1 MHSTLSFLH
10 STEWAISSA
19 WNAFLACS
27 SLAGRFFIFKAFPD
41 LSMLSQAS
49 HWLEYLTHFCNALL
63 QNLYYP
69 FTESP
74 WEVGTVSLFSEPW
87 GFAGQSKSMYFI
99 NICRI
104 RVTDGWMDS
113 PWHSL
118 WNIYLLAVNFVVF
131 HYTHDNLIISLPSVF
146 FCLNPVSLRNFLGT
160 YFSYLLWWMMDL
172 SSPFPC
178 LNMTLNS
185 VFSSLQGR
193 Q

>member
-27 SLAGRFFIFKAFPD
+27 SLAGRFFTFKAFPD

-49 HWLEYLTHFCNALL
+49 HWLEYLTHFCNDLL

-69 FTESP
+69 FSESP

-87 GFAGQSKSMYFI
+87 GFAGQSKSMYSI

-104 RVTDGWMDS
+104 RVTDGWMGGWIPHGILCGTFICLLS
-113 PWHSL
+113 IL
-118 WNIYLLAVNFVVF
+118 WYSI
-131 HYTHDNLIISLPSVF
+131 THMI
-146 FCLNPVSLRNFLGT
+146 T
-160 YFSYLLWWMMDL
+160 WSY
-172 SSPFPC
+172 PFP
-178 LNMTLNS
+178 LFFS
-185 VFSSLQGR
+185 V
-193 Q
+193 